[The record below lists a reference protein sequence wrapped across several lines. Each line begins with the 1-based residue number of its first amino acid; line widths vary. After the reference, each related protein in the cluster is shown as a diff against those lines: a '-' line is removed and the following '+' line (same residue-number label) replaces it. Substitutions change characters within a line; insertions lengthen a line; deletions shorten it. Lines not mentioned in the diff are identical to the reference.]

1 MLYKAENN
9 SLKAMSYYDYSDLEG
24 KEKDLENLLAENLGE
39 IYIEDGQLMPIFQ
52 ERQWQEEPDL
62 CALDKNGNLVI
73 FELKRG
79 NVQGDTTIQVMRY
92 AQIFGQKTYHQ
103 LNELYKKYANTNTEL
118 KIAHAENFGLENDV
132 LKEEQFNKSQKLV
145 IVGNSS
151 DVDLINAVDYWKNN
165 GIDID
170 FLPYR
175 FYKISKDIYFEFF
188 AKPYDYHINP
198 KNCKG
203 VIFDTNLSYNENS
216 AWDMLANSKVSAY
229 GNAKKYISYLN
240 KGDYVLYYH
249 KGYGVIAVGYI
260 KSSKPTIIEKNDEA
274 YHKVVLFTPQI
285 KNIKEACYISPSE
298 LSQLLS
304 KNFYYASTI
313 KTPYL
318 TKDEVI
324 LISEELGKRYK
335 EKNKSK

>member
-1 MLYKAENN
+1 MLFKFDDN
-9 SLKAMSYYDYSDLEG
+9 SLKAMPYYDYSDLEG

-73 FELKRG
+73 FEFKRG
-79 NVQGDTTIQVMRY
+79 NVQGDTTIQIMRY
-92 AQIFGQKTYHQ
+92 AQIYGQKTYHQ
-103 LNELYKKYANTNTEL
+103 LNELYKKYTNTNVEL
-118 KIAHAENFGLENDV
+118 KNAHAENFGLENEV

-145 IVGNSS
+145 IVGSSS
-151 DVDLINAVDYWKNN
+151 DLDLISAVDYWKNQ
-165 GIDID
+165 GIDVD

-175 FYKISKDIYFEFF
+175 FYKISEDIYFEFF

-216 AWDMLANSKVSAY
+216 AWDMLVNSKVSAY
-229 GNAKKYISYLN
+229 GNAKKYVSYLN

-249 KGYGVIAVGYI
+249 KGYGVIVTARI
-260 KSSKPTIIEKNDEA
+260 QSSKPTITENGDEA
-274 YHKVVLFTPQI
+274 FHKVVLLTPPI
-285 KNIKEACYISPSE
+285 DSIEEACYISPSD
-298 LSQLLS
+298 LSQILS

-318 TKDEVI
+318 TKEEAD
-324 LISEELGKRYK
+324 LITEELIKRYE
-335 EKNKSK
+335 EKNKTE